1 MYGLNIHLFSFKL
14 YANNVHPNDKIRVSI
29 TSIPEESKQA
39 FIIEAK
45 KINDVH
51 HFFTLNITDKTK
63 KIIFV
68 FRKKSIIQNDPI
80 IASTIIHRDE
90 FPISRSDSQ
99 NTELKQIIIYEPI
112 GYRANN
118 ANFIE
123 NRQILGQMQIQMSL
137 QDSFVEISP
146 AKYNYNISKIHKG
159 EGYSMVNGLNNNENA
174 DQDNSLFVDN
184 FVPIN

>member
-14 YANNVHPNDKIRVSI
+14 FANNVHPNDKIRVSI
-29 TSIPEESKQA
+29 TSIPEENKQA

-45 KINDVH
+45 KINDIH

-90 FPISRSDSQ
+90 MPISCFDSK
-99 NTELKQIIIYEPI
+99 NTELKQISIYEPI
-112 GYRANN
+112 SGKNNN
-118 ANFIE
+118 ANFLE
-123 NRQILGQMQIQMSL
+123 NRQVLGQMQIQMSL
-137 QDSFVEISP
+137 QEAFVEISP

-159 EGYSMVNGLNNNENA
+159 EGYSMVNCLNNNENA
-174 DQDNSLFVDN
+174 DQDNSLFADK